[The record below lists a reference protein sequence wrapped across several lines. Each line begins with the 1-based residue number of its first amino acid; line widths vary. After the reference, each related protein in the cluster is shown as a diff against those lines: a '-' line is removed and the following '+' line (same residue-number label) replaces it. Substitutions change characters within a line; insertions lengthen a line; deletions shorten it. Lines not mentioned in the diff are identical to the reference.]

1 MFWLLSIKARE
12 SWTHVKEIANTGPL
26 VSVHHCSNTSA
37 NLAVFD
43 VSRKEQAKKIYSFE
57 EVSGRR
63 LIVTVVFLLIFKI

>member
-1 MFWLLSIKARE
+1 M
-12 SWTHVKEIANTGPL
+12 KEIANTGPL

-63 LIVTVVFLLIFKI
+63 LIVTVLRIYLQWIDKNLQILFT